1 MLLLR
6 SITRSW
12 STWLA
17 LWDASRRIC
26 SPSTSYVRTAAALWR
41 PVQMQPWLAPCL
53 CTSKTLSISAFY
65 PMVAVSMMAY
75 LSIFRSRILNRPDLK
90 PRSASTTQLPSRPTA
105 SGSSCLHTLTGYLDV
120 GNDSVFQHRE
130 VAWVQPAIKRLL

>member
-1 MLLLR
+1 
-6 SITRSW
+6 
-12 STWLA
+12 
-17 LWDASRRIC
+17 
-26 SPSTSYVRTAAALWR
+26 
-41 PVQMQPWLAPCL
+41 
-53 CTSKTLSISAFY
+53 
-65 PMVAVSMMAY
+65 MMAY

-90 PRSASTTQLPSRPTA
+90 PRSDSTTQLPSRPTA